1 MSTLVR
7 MNSYVRNH
15 AEEIISNIAI
25 VSFLASVVVL
35 FTVLSM

>member
-1 MSTLVR
+1 
-7 MNSYVRNH
+7 MNHHMKANS
-15 AEEIISNIAI
+15 EEIISNIAV